1 MTDQQM
7 KFAEGF
13 AMPTY
18 EQWVAE
24 VEKALKG
31 APFDKRMYTK
41 TYEGVTLRPI
51 YTRQDWPSAG
61 DPSGFPA
68 LCRSP
73 AADAPPATGST
84 TGMCRQSYAYPDPF
98 AVQRHH
104 PQRPEPRRHVDRDR
118 LRCRGTGRARSRCTR
133 SRRRSPATTA

>member
-1 MTDQQM
+1 MTDPQM

-51 YTRQDWPSAG
+51 YTSQDWPSTG
-61 DPSGFPA
+61 DPSGFPGA
-68 LCRSP
+68 TPFTRGGRAIRSAWNVRRTDIFIANRITYGD
-73 AADAPPATGST
+73 AASDFGSAST
-84 TGMCRQSYAYPDPF
+84 TGMPVRLMPIPI
-98 AVQRHH
+98 
-104 PQRPEPRRHVDRDR
+104 RRGAMT
-118 LRCRGTGRARSRCTR
+118 LSSGT
-133 SRRRSPATTA
+133 